1 MSSAWRKWVAG
12 FYWIG
17 VALAVACV
25 AVVVAG
31 HTERFALLERIDF
44 PLSWTFAGMAG
55 VAFLA
60 GELCHTIASRPRREK
75 RSSEIPSK
83 MYGPPPSCKRKREG
97 QGWSAQMYTALL
109 E

>member
-1 MSSAWRKWVAG
+1 MSSAWRKWIAG

-31 HTERFALLERIDF
+31 HTERFSVIERIDF
-44 PLSWTFAGMAG
+44 PLSWAFAGTAG

-60 GELCHTIASRPRREK
+60 AELCHSIASRPRTEK
-75 RSSEIPSK
+75 RTAKIPQAMAAKSK
-83 MYGPPPSCKRKREG
+83 S
-97 QGWSAQMYTALL
+97 
-109 E
+109 

>member
-1 MSSAWRKWVAG
+1 MSSAWRKWIAG

-31 HTERFALLERIDF
+31 HTERFALLERIEF
-44 PLSWTFAGMAG
+44 PLSWAFAGMAG

-60 GELCHTIASRPRREK
+60 AELCHSIASRTRTEK
-75 RSSEIPSK
+75 RSEI
-83 MYGPPPSCKRKREG
+83 
-97 QGWSAQMYTALL
+97 SAAVETADPKADVTRGVGTGA
-109 E
+109 

>member
-1 MSSAWRKWVAG
+1 MSSARRKWIAG

-31 HTERFALLERIDF
+31 HMERFSVIERIDF
-44 PLSWTFAGMAG
+44 PLSWAFAGMAG

-60 GELCHTIASRPRREK
+60 AELCHSIASRPP
-75 RSSEIPSK
+75 SETPRNVAAKSK
-83 MYGPPPSCKRKREG
+83 N
-97 QGWSAQMYTALL
+97 
-109 E
+109 

>member
-1 MSSAWRKWVAG
+1 MSSARRKWTAG

-31 HTERFALLERIDF
+31 HTERFSLLERIRF
-44 PLSWTFAGMAG
+44 PLSWAFAGTAG

-60 GELCHTIASRPRREK
+60 AELCHSIASRPRTQK
-75 RSSEIPSK
+75 QTSEITRAMAAKSK
-83 MYGPPPSCKRKREG
+83 N
-97 QGWSAQMYTALL
+97 
-109 E
+109 

>member
-1 MSSAWRKWVAG
+1 MSSARRKWIAG

-31 HTERFALLERIDF
+31 HMERFSALERIDF
-44 PLSWTFAGMAG
+44 PLSWAFAGIAG

-60 GELCHTIASRPRREK
+60 AELCHSIASRPRK
-75 RSSEIPSK
+75 KQPSSEIPRALAAKSK
-83 MYGPPPSCKRKREG
+83 N
-97 QGWSAQMYTALL
+97 
-109 E
+109 

>member
-1 MSSAWRKWVAG
+1 MSSARRKWIAG

-31 HTERFALLERIDF
+31 HTERFSLLERIDF
-44 PLSWTFAGMAG
+44 PLSWAFAGMAG

-60 GELCHTIASRPRREK
+60 AELCHSIASRPRRED
-75 RSSEIPSK
+75 
-83 MYGPPPSCKRKREG
+83 
-97 QGWSAQMYTALL
+97 QSAGNSRAVAARPKS
-109 E
+109 